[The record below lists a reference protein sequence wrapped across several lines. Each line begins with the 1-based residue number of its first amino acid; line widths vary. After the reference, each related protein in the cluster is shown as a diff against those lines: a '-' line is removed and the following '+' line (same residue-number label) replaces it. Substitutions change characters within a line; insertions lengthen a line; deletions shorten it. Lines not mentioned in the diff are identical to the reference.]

1 MAPAITAEVRHD
13 PVSGAYQWHDGS
25 SEGTT
30 ASLSEARFYSI
41 ERWIRRAVHF
51 HLHHYFDMD
60 RQDALQEG
68 LIALWRVL
76 SDPNEPK
83 HDTALSATPSWLI
96 QRGVLYAKEYAAR
109 MNHRQRVSLDSPLET
124 ASAEPTRIGL
134 IPAVDTDLSPL
145 YQQTLTLLFACVRNT
160 RHRAV
165 GVLYLAGVKPLEIAE
180 RLNWHES
187 GVSRCLQQVIRPVL
201 VAALTEDGGGT
212 TLAEVTIQVR
222 ARVANA
228 HTTAAPSPAAI
239 AALIEEA
246 RAFSTKRR
254 RPARTATQSTIGCP
268 A

>member
-13 PVSGAYQWHDGS
+13 PVSGTYHWHDGS

-30 ASLSEARFYSI
+30 ASLSEARFYAI

-51 HLHHYFDMD
+51 HLHHYSDMD

-83 HDTALSATPSWLI
+83 HDTAIGATPSWLI

-109 MNHRQRVSLDSPLET
+109 ATHHQHVSLDAPIET
-124 ASAEPTRIGL
+124 ESGEPTRIGL
-134 IPAVDTDLSPL
+134 IPAMDTDLSPL

-165 GVLYLAGVKPLEIAE
+165 GVLFLAGVKPLEIAE

-201 VAALTEDGGGT
+201 AAALTEDGCET
-212 TLAEVTIQVR
+212 TLATISTQIR
-222 ARVANA
+222 ARVEHA
-228 HTTAAPSPAAI
+228 HLSAAPSPAVI
-239 AALIEEA
+239 AQIIEEA
-246 RAFSTKRR
+246 RAFSERR
-254 RPARTATQSTIGCP
+254 RQKSRKAPSVPTVCP

>member
-134 IPAVDTDLSPL
+134 IPALDTDLSPL

-165 GVLYLAGVKPLEIAE
+165 GVLYLAGVKPL
-180 RLNWHES
+180 
-187 GVSRCLQQVIRPVL
+187 
-201 VAALTEDGGGT
+201 GGGT